1 MRISDW
7 SSDVCSSDLTV
18 HDAHHDDQR
27 CNAQHDGN
35 QTDPRNEKD
44 KSLPL
49 PGKQVSFRDHPFVT
63 GKNHE
68 AVNRLSWL
76 FQCSTDG
83 AFRRSEERRVGK
95 ECVTTCSSRWSPY
108 QYKKKQRH
116 ATVLTSHIRP
126 LQYQRSTNT

>member
-1 MRISDW
+1 MSVKTD
-7 SSDVCSSDLTV
+7 DLVEQFRPETV

-49 PGKQVSFRDHPFVT
+49 PGKQVSLRDHPFVT

-83 AFRRSEERRVGK
+83 AFPRQGWSISRCCGDLTTNRLQHAEGPQVKVEGSAPMACHE
-95 ECVTTCSSRWSPY
+95 VTTP
-108 QYKKKQRH
+108 QVK
-116 ATVLTSHIRP
+116 T
-126 LQYQRSTNT
+126 

>member
-1 MRISDW
+1 MSVKTD
-7 SSDVCSSDLTV
+7 DLVEQFRPETV

-76 FQCSTDG
+76 F
-83 AFRRSEERRVGK
+83 RSEERRVGK
-95 ECVTTCSSRWSPY
+95 ACVSTCRSRWSPY
-108 QYKKKQRH
+108 
-116 ATVLTSHIRP
+116 T
-126 LQYQRSTNT
+126 